1 MRLLV
6 ASAVNQIGF
15 FALPEALARGHEVF
29 ATRRSRRF
37 AQDPASVTWVDSP
50 VDHAPEG
57 LIFCGPLSLAAPLVE
72 QLAPHGLKAVVAFG
86 SASIHFKQR
95 STDPDDRVLVAR
107 LREGEAALRAIC
119 MAHGVSGTILRPTLI
134 YGCGLDENVTMLA
147 GLIRRLPVLPVP
159 VGAHGLRQP
168 VHARDLAILALKA
181 VEAARPGFEAYD
193 APGGE
198 ALPYSA
204 MLRRVARLLGLWR
217 PVIAVPGLIHAYI
230 LARRLGFL
238 TRGPSP
244 VQLERMCKP
253 LAVDGAAAFA
263 AFDWRPQGFLAGG
276 LTDLDNPA
284 ARVVRD
290 AVP

>member
-15 FALPEALARGHEVF
+15 FALPEAVTRGHEVF
-29 ATRRSRRF
+29 ATRRNRRF
-37 AQDPASVTWVDSP
+37 AQDPAPVTWVDTP
-50 VDHAPEG
+50 ERHAPEG
-57 LIFCGPLSLAAPLVE
+57 LIFCGPLNLAAPLVE
-72 QLAPHGLKAVVAFG
+72 RLAPHGLKTVVAFG

-95 STDPDDRVLVAR
+95 STDPDDRMLVAR
-107 LREGEAALRAIC
+107 LREGEATLRAAC
-119 MAHGVSGTILRPTLI
+119 MAHGISGTILRPTLI

-147 GLIRRLPVLPVP
+147 ALVRRLPVLPVP

-181 VEAARPGFEAYD
+181 VEAARPGFEVYD

-217 PVIAVPGLIHAYI
+217 PVIAVPGLIHAYS
-230 LARRLGFL
+230 LVRRLGFL
-238 TRGPSP
+238 SAGPSP

-253 LAVDGAAAFA
+253 LAVDGGPASL
-263 AFDWRPQGFLAGG
+263 AFDWQPQGLLAGG

-284 ARVVRD
+284 ARVVTD
-290 AVP
+290 TVP